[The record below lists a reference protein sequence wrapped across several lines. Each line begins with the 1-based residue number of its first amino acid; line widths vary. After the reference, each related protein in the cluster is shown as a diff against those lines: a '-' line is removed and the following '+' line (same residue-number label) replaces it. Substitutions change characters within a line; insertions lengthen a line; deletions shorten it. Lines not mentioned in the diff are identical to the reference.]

1 MSIVIPVDVINIILD
16 YADIYCEECKR
27 NNMRICY
34 IHTGNMSSNITCRI
48 RIRWENNKKEIIN
61 FLKNYNWFNN
71 PRHYK
76 SIFCY
81 ICVNNTCEEYK
92 YNRLIDNCNTMNE
105 ANNITTKE
113 LEDEK
118 NRLKNEDYVRLRI
131 TPRKQLYNILLKL

>member
-16 YADIYCEECKR
+16 YADIYCEDCFR

-34 IHTGNMSSNITCRI
+34 LDAYSSIP
-48 RIRWENNKKEIIN
+48 N
-61 FLKNYNWFNN
+61 FNDWFNVN
-71 PRHYK
+71 AAVY
-76 SIFCY
+76 CY
-81 ICVNNTCEEYK
+81 ICVNTYLEEDK
-92 YNRLIDNCNTMNE
+92 YDEFDYEDIGNGLISYDV
-105 ANNITTKE
+105 TTKE